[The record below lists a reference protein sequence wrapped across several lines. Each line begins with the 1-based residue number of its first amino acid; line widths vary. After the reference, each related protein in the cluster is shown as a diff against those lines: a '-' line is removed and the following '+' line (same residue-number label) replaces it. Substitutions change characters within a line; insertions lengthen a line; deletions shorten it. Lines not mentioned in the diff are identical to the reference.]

1 LNTPYHSQGI
11 AMDNRF
17 RPYFA
22 ELLGTFVLV
31 FVGAGTVCAGYLTT
45 EPRLGVTAM
54 ALAEGFALAVA
65 LTAAY
70 HVSTCCFNPAITLMH
85 WVFKR
90 LDGRRTVGLIA
101 VQLLGATLAGLAVRV
116 TFVEP
121 VLRESRLGTPHL
133 EAFRNNDKVEMGS
146 LISGVGV
153 EAFFTFLVTLA
164 VFATLIDR
172 RGPRLG
178 GVLVGLAQAAVVL
191 FGFRLTG
198 GAANPARW
206 FGPALWQL
214 TVPELATQHP
224 LADHAVYWAGPIVGA
239 LLGGFVYS
247 AVFLP
252 SEARTG
258 S

>member
-1 LNTPYHSQGI
+1 
-11 AMDNRF
+11 MDNRL

-31 FVGAGTVCAGYLTT
+31 FVGAGTVCATYLTT
-45 EPRLGVTAM
+45 EPRLDVTGI

-70 HVSTCCFNPAITLMH
+70 HTSICCFNPAITLTL
-85 WVFKR
+85 WVFRR
-90 LDGRRTVGLIA
+90 LDGQRTGILIA
-101 VQLLGATLAGLAVRV
+101 VQLLGAALAGLAVRV
-116 TFVEP
+116 AFAQD
-121 VLRESRLGTPHL
+121 VLVLAQVGTPHVKAFLGGDRL
-133 EAFRNNDKVEMGS
+133 ELGS
-146 LISGVGV
+146 LVSGVAF
-153 EAFFTFLVTLA
+153 EALFAFLLTLA

-178 GVLVGLAQAAVVL
+178 GVLVGLAQAAVIL

-206 FGPALWQL
+206 FGPAVWQL
-214 TVPELATQHP
+214 TVPELRNLDP

-247 AVFLP
+247 TVILP
-252 SEARTG
+252 PEK
-258 S
+258 